1 MDIYIYLVIIFVVTG
16 FGLVVRRNKAIQQY
30 TNKQDNYLISAPKS
44 YKIVSLALLT
54 CHIVGTIAGY
64 HFSSN
69 DSEDTLIIIILVMV
83 PLFICISFL
92 AIWFNIKQVRIMN
105 KTIIYIN
112 IIGQRK
118 EYHIC
123 DLSYSLKGEGIIIF
137 SGKKRVFRLNFLW
150 KNIDKLLD
158 IIEVN

>member
-1 MDIYIYLVIIFVVTG
+1 MDIYIYLVIIFLVTG
-16 FGLVVRRNKAIQQY
+16 FGLMVRRNKAIQQR
-30 TNKQDNYLISAPKS
+30 TNKQDGYLISAPKS

-54 CHIVGTIAGY
+54 CHIVGTIVGY

-69 DSEDTLIIIILVMV
+69 NSEDTLIIIILVMF
-83 PLFICISFL
+83 PLFICISFF

-105 KTIIYIN
+105 KTIIYRN
-112 IIGQRK
+112 TIGRRK

-123 DLSYSLKGEGIIIF
+123 DVSYSLKGEGIIIF

-150 KNIDKLLD
+150 QNIDKLLD